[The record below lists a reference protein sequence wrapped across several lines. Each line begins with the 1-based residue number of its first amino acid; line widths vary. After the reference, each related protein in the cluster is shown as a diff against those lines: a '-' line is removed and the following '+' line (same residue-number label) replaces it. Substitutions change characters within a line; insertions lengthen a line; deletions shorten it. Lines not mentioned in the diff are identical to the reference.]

1 MRHLAAFR
9 VLFRAPQAYTLFM
22 FFNTSPSQPSRTL
35 SSMRCV
41 RWVLLCEEWGVLDE
55 EGRLLVDEWEV
66 LDEEGRLLVDEWR
79 VLFEGFRVLLENG
92 MT

>member
-1 MRHLAAFR
+1 MRHLVAFR

-41 RWVLLCEEWGVLDE
+41 SRVLLCEEWG
-55 EGRLLVDEWEV
+55 V

-92 MT
+92 RT